1 MFMANLRPFVFSC
14 LAVLIVAIFSPVI
27 GQEEFQ
33 RWQHGGPTGPFGTG
47 TASDTW
53 YAKPAA
59 AVGAPVIVAVLDS
72 GIDTG
77 HADLRSRLWVNPGEI
92 PGNGIDDDG
101 NGYID
106 DIHGWNFIGGPDG
119 QTVIQESFEVTR
131 LYGAERARWA
141 QVDPDK
147 LRGKD
152 KKAYAAYL
160 ERKELVESRRSS
172 AETSLQ
178 EAEFTRQL
186 VLQALDAA
194 RAILGPDS
202 LDVERLR
209 TSGDE
214 NAELAADII
223 SNIQDQGVTVPDI
236 DWLEEIAREQ
246 FDEQIKDSK
255 NDLDYHYNPDYNSRV
270 IVGDTYSNFTA
281 RYYGNNQV
289 DGAFAYH
296 GTHVA
301 GIIGA
306 VRDNGLG
313 MDGVADHVRLMA
325 VKVVPDGDE
334 RDKDVANAVRYAVDN
349 GAQVINMSFGKGF
362 SPEKELVD
370 DAFRYA
376 ARHDVLIV
384 VGAGNEGANLD
395 EDPKFPNDRFVKR
408 GLFGPARA
416 KNVVSVGALA
426 PEADEHC
433 IAEFSNYGKKEVD
446 VFAPGVFIYS
456 TTPDGTYDYASGTS
470 MASPV
475 VAGMAA
481 LIRSRHPDLS
491 AVQVK
496 QIIMGSTRP
505 LPAQV
510 IQPGTFDMVRASDLC
525 ITGGMVDVPGAMQ
538 RAATTKGK
546 AKTDRRIFS
555 SDGRPIPAKGPKA

>member
-1 MFMANLRPFVFSC
+1 MHMANLRHILFACFV
-14 LAVLIVAIFSPVI
+14 LLTMAGISPVN

-33 RWQHGGPTGPFGTG
+33 RWQHGGPAGPFGTG

-53 YAKPAA
+53 YGKPAA
-59 AVGAPVIVAVLDS
+59 AAGAPVVVAVLDS

-77 HADLRSRLWVNPGEI
+77 HVDLRSRLWVNPGEI
-92 PGNGIDDDG
+92 PGNGIDDDR

-106 DIHGWNFIGGPDG
+106 DIHGWNFIGGADG
-119 QTVIQESFEVTR
+119 QSVIQESFEVTR

-141 QVDPDK
+141 NVDPDK

-152 KKAYAAYL
+152 KKAYADYL
-160 ERKELVESRRSS
+160 ERKELVESRRAA

-186 VLQALDAA
+186 VLQSLEAA

-209 TSGDE
+209 T
-214 NAELAADII
+214 LAADII
-223 SNIQDQGVTVPDI
+223 SNIQDQGVTVPDL

-246 FDEQIKDSK
+246 FDEQIKENR
-255 NDLDYHYNPDYNSRV
+255 NDLEFHYNPDYDSRT
-270 IVGDTYSNFTA
+270 IVGDDYSNFA
-281 RYYGNNQV
+281 DRNYGNNLV
-289 DGAFAYH
+289 DGEFAYH

-313 MDGVADHVRLMA
+313 MDGMADHVRLMA

-349 GAQVINMSFGKGF
+349 GAQVINMSFGKGY

-395 EDPKFPNDRFVKR
+395 VDPKFPNDRYVKR
-408 GLFGPARA
+408 PLFGPSSA
-416 KNVVSVGALA
+416 KNVLSVGALA

-496 QIIMGSTRP
+496 KIIMDSSRP

-510 IQPGTFDMVRASDLC
+510 IQPGTFDTVRASDMC
-525 ITGGMVDVPGAMQ
+525 VTGGMVDVPGAMQ
-538 RAATTKGK
+538 RAAATKGK

-555 SDGRPIPAKGPKA
+555 ADGRPMPAKGPKA